1 MVSRGEILVLSSI
14 ISSIKDVLVWLPA
27 IIIALTFHEY
37 AHGRVAYWLGD
48 KTAYYA
54 GRLTLNPLP
63 HIDWIGFLM
72 LVFLRF
78 GWAKPVPVNPVNL
91 RKTSMKTG
99 MLLVSVAGPL
109 MNMLLALSGMIMLR
123 LALNY
128 LTGETAYL
136 LVQLLVPFIYINL
149 VLAIFNLVPVP
160 PLDGSKILAG
170 ILPDSWGTL
179 VYRYGNYG
187 YALLL
192 LLVFT
197 GLIGKVLGPLIQS
210 AYQLLYALV
219 F

>member
-1 MVSRGEILVLSSI
+1 MVSRREILVLSSI

-123 LALNY
+123 HRR
-128 LTGETAYL
+128 
-136 LVQLLVPFIYINL
+136 F
-149 VLAIFNLVPVP
+149 
-160 PLDGSKILAG
+160 S
-170 ILPDSWGTL
+170 S
-179 VYRYGNYG
+179 R
-187 YALLL
+187 
-192 LLVFT
+192 
-197 GLIGKVLGPLIQS
+197 
-210 AYQLLYALV
+210 
-219 F
+219 